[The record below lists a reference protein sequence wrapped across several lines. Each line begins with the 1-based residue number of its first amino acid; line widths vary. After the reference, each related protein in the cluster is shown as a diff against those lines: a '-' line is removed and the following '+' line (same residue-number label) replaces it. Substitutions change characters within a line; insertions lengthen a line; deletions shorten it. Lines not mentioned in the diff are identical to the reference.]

1 MSDTQDSANDSDNE
15 ETQGSGSSTSHDHG
29 EESSVTVLVNALL
42 EPAEGLEQEEADL
55 HVQRKAPRH
64 RGIYLLPNLVT
75 TVALFSGFYAILA
88 SMDGKFE
95 AAAIAIFVA
104 MVFDGL
110 DGRVARMTNTQSDFG
125 VEYDSLSDMVSFGVA
140 PAVVCYS
147 WMLSDLGKVGWA
159 AAFLYVS
166 CAALRLARFNV
177 EVESADSRYFT
188 GLASPSAA
196 ALVAGMVWVGHDV
209 EASTSIAT
217 LAFLVT
223 AGAGLLMV
231 VNCRYHSMKGFDFKG
246 HVPFVTFLAVV
257 VGMVIVTID
266 PPRVLLSL
274 ALAYALSGPL
284 LWLWVKFFRKSA

>member
-1 MSDTQDSANDSDNE
+1 MSDTQDSANE
-15 ETQGSGSSTSHDHG
+15 ETQGSGGSTSHDNG

-55 HVQRKAPRH
+55 HAQRKAPRH
-64 RGIYLLPNLVT
+64 RGIYLLPNIVT

-88 SMDGKFE
+88 AMDGKFE

-177 EVESADSRYFT
+177 AVESADSRYFV

-196 ALVAGMVWVGHDV
+196 ALIAGMVWVGHGI
-209 EASTSIAT
+209 EPSTSIAI
-217 LAFLVT
+217 LVFLVM

-284 LWLWVKFFRKSA
+284 FWLWIKFFRKSA

>member
-1 MSDTQDSANDSDNE
+1 MSDTQDSANE
-15 ETQGSGSSTSHDHG
+15 ETQGSGGSTSHDNG

-55 HVQRKAPRH
+55 HAQRKAPRH
-64 RGIYLLPNLVT
+64 RGIYLLPNIVT

-88 SMDGKFE
+88 AMDGKFE

-177 EVESADSRYFT
+177 AVESADSRYFV

-196 ALVAGMVWVGHDV
+196 ALIAGMVWVGHGI
-209 EASTSIAT
+209 ESSTSIAI
-217 LAFLVT
+217 LVFLVM

-284 LWLWVKFFRKSA
+284 FWLWIKFFRKSA

>member
-1 MSDTQDSANDSDNE
+1 MSDTQDSANE
-15 ETQGSGSSTSHDHG
+15 ETPGSGSSASQNNSDTAPVS
-29 EESSVTVLVNALL
+29 VLVNALL
-42 EPAEGLEQEEADL
+42 EPAEGQEQEEAKS
-55 HVQRKAPRH
+55 HAGGQPPRH

-177 EVESADSRYFT
+177 AVESADSRYFV

-196 ALVAGMVWVGHDV
+196 ALVAGMIWVGHDV
-209 EASTSIAT
+209 EPSTTAAII
-217 LAFLVT
+217 AFLVT

-284 LWLWVKFFRKSA
+284 FWLWIKFFRKSA

>member
-1 MSDTQDSANDSDNE
+1 MSDTQDSAND
-15 ETQGSGSSTSHDHG
+15 ETQGSSGATSHDSG
-29 EESSVTVLVNALL
+29 EDSSVTVLVNALL
-42 EPAEGLEQEEADL
+42 EPAEELEREEADV
-55 HVQRKAPRH
+55 HAQRKPPRH

-177 EVESADSRYFT
+177 EVESADSRYFA

-196 ALVAGMVWVGHDV
+196 ALVAGMIWVGHDV
-209 EASTSIAT
+209 EPSTAT
-217 LAFLVT
+217 AILAFFVT

-284 LWLWVKFFRKSA
+284 FWLWIKFFRKSA

>member
-1 MSDTQDSANDSDNE
+1 MSDSQGSANKESADSGGSINPDSNE
-15 ETQGSGSSTSHDHG
+15 T
-29 EESSVTVLVNALL
+29 SSVSELVNVLL
-42 EPAEGLEQEEADL
+42 EPAEALEQDEA
-55 HVQRKAPRH
+55 KAKADKGAQGPRH
-64 RGIYLLPNLVT
+64 KGIYLLPNLVT
-75 TVALFSGFYAILA
+75 TIALFSGFYAILA

-177 EVESADSRYFT
+177 QVESADSRFFV

-209 EASTSIAT
+209 EPSTAT
-217 LAFLVT
+217 ALLAFIVT
-223 AGAGLLMV
+223 AVAGLLMV

-257 VGMVIVTID
+257 VGMVIVAID
-266 PPRVLLSL
+266 LPVGLLSL

-284 LWLWVKFFRKSA
+284 FWLWIKCFRKSA

>member
-1 MSDTQDSANDSDNE
+1 MSDSQDSANKESADSGGSISRDSS
-15 ETQGSGSSTSHDHG
+15 ET
-29 EESSVTVLVNALL
+29 SSVSELVNVLL
-42 EPAEGLEQEEADL
+42 EPAEALEEDEA
-55 HVQRKAPRH
+55 KARADKVSQGPRH
-64 RGIYLLPNLVT
+64 KGIYLLPNLVT
-75 TVALFSGFYAILA
+75 TIALFSGFYAILA

-177 EVESADSRYFT
+177 QVESADSRFFV

-196 ALVAGMVWVGHDV
+196 ALVAGMVWVGNDV
-209 EASTSIAT
+209 EPSTAT
-217 LAFLVT
+217 ALLAFIVT
-223 AGAGLLMV
+223 AVAGLLMV

-257 VGMVIVTID
+257 VGMVIVAID
-266 PPRVLLSL
+266 LPVGLLSL

-284 LWLWVKFFRKSA
+284 FWLWIKFFRKSV

>member
-1 MSDTQDSANDSDNE
+1 MSDTQDSANDSDHE
-15 ETQGSGSSTSHDHG
+15 ETQGSGSSTSHDNG

-42 EPAEGLEQEEADL
+42 EPAEGQEREEADL
-55 HVQRKAPRH
+55 HAQQKAPRH
-64 RGIYLLPNLVT
+64 RGIYLLPNIVT

-140 PAVVCYS
+140 PAVICYS
-147 WMLSDLGKVGWA
+147 WMLSDLGKIGWA
-159 AAFLYVS
+159 AAFLYVA

-177 EVESADSRYFT
+177 EVESADSRYFV

-209 EASTSIAT
+209 EPSTSIAI

-246 HVPFVTFLAVV
+246 HVPFVLAVV

-284 LWLWVKFFRKSA
+284 FWLWIKFFRKSA

>member
-1 MSDTQDSANDSDNE
+1 MSDSQDSAQEHSQNAE
-15 ETQGSGSSTSHDHG
+15 ASTSQDNDP
-29 EESSVTVLVNALL
+29 SSVAALVNVLL
-42 EPAEGLEQEEADL
+42 EPAEELEQEEA
-55 HVQRKAPRH
+55 KAQTERQGPRH

-147 WMLSDLGKVGWA
+147 WMLSDLGKIGWA

-177 EVESADSRYFT
+177 QVESADSRYFV

-196 ALVAGMVWVGHDV
+196 ALVAGMVWVGHDL
-209 EASTSIAT
+209 ESNAT
-217 LAFLVT
+217 TAILAFLVT
-223 AGAGLLMV
+223 ATAGLLMV

-257 VGMVIVTID
+257 VGMVVVAIE
-266 PPRVLLSL
+266 PGPALL
-274 ALAYALSGPL
+274 ALAVLYALSGPVFWC
-284 LWLWVKFFRKSA
+284 WLKLTRKSTT

>member
-1 MSDTQDSANDSDNE
+1 MSDTQDSANE
-15 ETQGSGSSTSHDHG
+15 ETTGSGSSASQDNSDTAPVS
-29 EESSVTVLVNALL
+29 VLVNALL
-42 EPAEGLEQEEADL
+42 EPAEGQEQDEAKP
-55 HVQRKAPRH
+55 HAGGQAPRH

-177 EVESADSRYFT
+177 AVESADSRYFV

-196 ALVAGMVWVGHDV
+196 ALVAGMIWVGHDV
-209 EASTSIAT
+209 EPSTAT
-217 LAFLVT
+217 AIIAFLVT

-284 LWLWVKFFRKSA
+284 FWLWIKFFRKSV